1 MSQGLLRKSA
11 REFGL
16 DLTDE
21 QLERCELLV
30 HELQRWNRRI
40 NLTSIVKTEQ
50 ILIKHI
56 LDSLSLAPLVDQGLK
71 LLDIGSGAG
80 FPAIPLALIR
90 PDLQITSIDAV
101 GKKVSFQ
108 RHIKR
113 LMRLDKLETVHGRV
127 EELAHK
133 RDVAFDVVTSRA
145 FSDLVLFA
153 GLAKPLLCQQ
163 GLLIAMRGIDDNQ
176 EQDAILANVGFVLE
190 RVVKYVLPLEMGS
203 RSLLLAR
210 KTV

>member
-145 FSDLVLFA
+145 FSDLALFA

-176 EQDAILANVGFVLE
+176 EQDAILANAGFVLE

-210 KTV
+210 KAV

>member
-1 MSQGLLRKSA
+1 MSGGLLRKSA

-21 QLERCELLV
+21 QLERCEFLV
-30 HELQRWNRRI
+30 RELQRWNRRI
-40 NLTSIVKTEQ
+40 NLTAIVKTEQ

-56 LDSLSLAPLVDQGLK
+56 LDSLSLVPLIAQGLK

-80 FPAIPLALIR
+80 FPALPLALIR
-90 PDLQITSIDAV
+90 PDLRITSIDAV

-113 LMRLDKLETVHGRV
+113 LMQLDNLEAVHGRV

-145 FSDLVLFA
+145 FSDLSLFT

-163 GLLIAMRGIDDNQ
+163 GLLIAMRGVDDNQ
-176 EQDAILANVGFVLE
+176 EQDAILVNAGFVLE

-210 KTV
+210 KTL